1 MKYIRRSRT
10 RKAFTLIEAI
20 IALSIN
26 SMVAV
31 MAVKLCTT
39 CYWMQ
44 AETSMYNSTDS
55 QARITASLLSDD
67 LRSAAA
73 IVPTY
78 VNGSTTFTNST
89 STLILHLPP
98 VDTNGAAIVGSTDF
112 DRVVYHQAT
121 NRRIW
126 RSLFP
131 AAGSSRQREDR
142 ILGPSDSPSIALFGS
157 YAQQP
162 DALGCFLVTY
172 SITCNRTCWR
182 TAQRTSLFSSTV
194 DGTIRLR
201 NRPA

>member
-1 MKYIRRSRT
+1 MRYFRRSRT
-10 RKAFTLIEAI
+10 RKAFTFIEAI
-20 IALSIN
+20 IALAIN
-26 SMVAV
+26 SAV
-31 MAVKLCTT
+31 TIMAVKLCTT
-39 CYWMQ
+39 CYWIQ
-44 AETSMYNSTDS
+44 AETSMYNSTDA
-55 QARITASLLSDD
+55 QARITASLISND

-73 IVPTY
+73 IAPTY
-78 VNGSTTFTNST
+78 VDGSNTFTNST

-98 VDTNGAAIVGSTDF
+98 VDSNGTAIAGSTEF

-142 ILGPSDSPSIALFGS
+142 ILGPSDTPSIALFGS

-162 DALGCFLVTY
+162 DALGCYLVTY

-182 TAQRTSLFSSTV
+182 TTQRTSLFTSTV

-201 NRPA
+201 NRSV